1 MIEAFHSNWTAP
13 FFTVYN
19 GEYFIEDFEILTT
32 ILSALKWREFNGNI
46 KMITDERG
54 AEYYKSLNIDTIWN
68 KGINVILDKLISK
81 EIDANI
87 FWAAGKIFALQ
98 SENTPCAMI
107 DTDFIVWNNI
117 NDILHDKEVCTIHSE
132 DITDIYPFKNTFI
145 MKDKYTFDSEWDW
158 RIKPQNT
165 AFTYIAN
172 RGFKDYYTN
181 SAIEFMKNLKVGDNR
196 IVNMVFAEQ
205 RLISMCSKKMNINIH
220 EIFSLNE
227 LSRER
232 QTLFTHIWG
241 YKEVLRTNKNERC
254 NFCVRCIRRILKDY
268 PYFEDK
274 IANMDMLKEY
284 YRIAK
289 EL

>member
-1 MIEAFHSNWTAP
+1 MIEAFHSNWTQP
-13 FFTVYN
+13 FFTLYN

-32 ILSALKWREFNGNI
+32 ILSALKWQEFNGNI

-54 AEYYKSLNIDTIWN
+54 AEYYKSLHIDTIWN
-68 KGINVILDKLISK
+68 KGIDVVLDKLISK
-81 EIDANI
+81 EIDPNI
-87 FWAAGKIFALQ
+87 FWAAGKIYALQ

-117 NDILHDKEVCTIHSE
+117 NDILYDKEVCTIHRE
-132 DITDIYPFKNTFI
+132 DITDIYPFKDYFI
-145 MKDKYTFDSEWDW
+145 MKDKYSFDSEWDW

-172 RGFKDYYTN
+172 KEFKDYYTN
-181 SAIEFMKNLKVGDNR
+181 SAIEFMKNLKVGNNR
-196 IVNMVFAEQ
+196 IINMVFAEQ
-205 RLISMCSKKMNINIH
+205 RLISMCSKKMKINIH
-220 EIFSLNE
+220 EIFSLEE
-227 LSRER
+227 LSREK
-232 QTLFTHIWG
+232 QHLFTHIWG
-241 YKEVLRTNKNERC
+241 YKDVLRTNKSERSA
-254 NFCVRCIRRILKDY
+254 FCVRCIRRILKDY